1 MLPALNT
8 GEHWA
13 QLLTRKFPYIHIAIG
28 LGGNLLFVAGSI
40 LFHPSLGGNSVVA
53 GYLFIAG
60 STMMFVGAVGRGMKT
75 MFERREESLGE
86 QARR

>member
-1 MLPALNT
+1 MLSALNT

-13 QLLTRKFPYIHIAIG
+13 QLLTRKFPYIHIGIG
-28 LGGNLLFVAGSI
+28 LVGNLLFVAGSV

-60 STMMFVGAVGRGMKT
+60 STLMFVGAEGRGMKT
-75 MFERREESLGE
+75 MFERREDQRRE
-86 QARR
+86 QTSQ